1 MNTSM
6 ALTIIGNVMILVGI
20 IVNVIPKVVNKK
32 IMGEWLDLVI

>member
-32 IMGEWLDLVI
+32 NMGEWLDLVI

>member
-1 MNTSM
+1 M

>member
-20 IVNVIPKVVNKK
+20 IVNVIPKVVNEK

>member
-6 ALTIIGNVMILVGI
+6 ALTIIGNVMILIEI
-20 IVNVIPKVVNKK
+20 IVNAIPKVVNEK

>member
-20 IVNVIPKVVNKK
+20 IFDAIPKVVNEK
-32 IMGEWLDLVI
+32 IMVEWLDLVI

>member
-20 IVNVIPKVVNKK
+20 IVNAIPKVVNEK
-32 IMGEWLDLVI
+32 ILGEWLDLVI